1 VEPSQSRLD
10 LVLLWHMHQPD
21 YRDQASGDFTL
32 PWVYLHAIKDYA
44 DMADHLERHPGVKAV
59 VNFVPVLL
67 DQLDAYAEQFHL
79 GVVRDPLLK
88 LLTSSN
94 LEHVTPEQRRFAV
107 DACFRSNH
115 SRMVDPFPPY
125 KRLRELYQ
133 QIDAHG
139 GAALAYLSG
148 QYLADLLTWY
158 HLAWTGESVRRQS
171 ELVARLM
178 AKGEQFSH
186 GDRYALYQLIGETV
200 AGIVPRYR
208 RLAERGQVEMSTT
221 PHTHPLAPLLLDF
234 GAARDAQPDA
244 PLPRAAAY
252 PGGRG
257 RVERHLRTARA
268 SHEVRFG
275 APPVG
280 VWPAEG
286 ALSDG
291 VLEIFAREGVAWTAS
306 GQRVLGNTLARA
318 KGGSPGADNG
328 WCYRPYRY
336 RGPAGEV
343 TCFFRDDHLSDLIGF
358 EYQSW
363 FGRDA
368 ANDFVGRLRGVARS
382 APGAVVSV
390 ILDGENAWEYYP
402 YNGYYFLDDLYSA
415 LESDHAIRTT
425 TYRDYL
431 AGRPSCETL
440 PPLVA
445 GSWVYGTLST
455 WIGEPSKNA
464 AWDLLV
470 DAKRNYDLV
479 MESGRLTPEQAAAAE
494 KQLADC
500 ESSDWFWW
508 LGDYNPEHAVASFE
522 SRFRAKLA
530 HLYRLLKLPAPE
542 QLKTPLSSGGGHPE
556 AGGAMRRAS

>member
-1 VEPSQSRLD
+1 MEPSQSKLD
-10 LVLLWHMHQPD
+10 VVLLWHMHQPD

-67 DQLDAYAEQFHL
+67 DQLDAYAEQFQL

-94 LEHVTPEQRRFAV
+94 LDHVTPEQRRFV
-107 DACFRSNH
+107 LDACFRSNH
-115 SRMVDPFPPY
+115 TRMVDPFPPY
-125 KRLRELYQ
+125 KRLRELFQ
-133 QIDAHG
+133 HVDAQG

-148 QYLADLLTWY
+148 QYLADLLAWY
-158 HLAWTGESVRRQS
+158 HLAWTGESVRRRS
-171 ELVARLM
+171 ELVTRLM

-186 GDRYALYQLIGETV
+186 GERYALYQLIGEVV

-208 RLAERGQVEMSTT
+208 RLAERGQVELSTT

-234 GAARDAQPDA
+234 KSARDAQPDA
-244 PLPRAAAY
+244 PLPRATVY
-252 PGGRG
+252 PGGRS
-257 RVERHLRTARA
+257 RVERHLRSARA
-268 SHEVRFG
+268 SHEARFG
-275 APPVG
+275 APPAG

-318 KGGSPGADNG
+318 NGGAPGGGSG

-368 ANDFVGRLRGVARS
+368 ANDFVSRLHGVARA
-382 APGAVVSV
+382 APGGVVSV

-415 LESDHAIRTT
+415 LESDHVIRTT
-425 TYRDYL
+425 TYRDYV
-431 AGRPSCETL
+431 ARRPAPEAL

-455 WIGEPSKNA
+455 WIGEASKNA
-464 AWDLLV
+464 AWDLLA

-479 MESGRLTPEQAAAAE
+479 MESGRLTAEQAAAAE

-530 HLYRLLKLPAPE
+530 HLYRLLKLPVPE